1 MAWPAWPAW
10 QVRVEGEAP
19 FSYNWYKSK
28 KKEGD
33 FTTVTGEIATYKDN
47 PDGSVNIS
55 LIIEDIN
62 EEDQGYYWVVVD
74 NGVGQATSSAAFL
87 GVDEPPKIIEEPKEQ
102 AVNPGESIELE
113 VLAVGKKPFDYQW
126 FKNGKLL
133 QSQTQRQLSIYQADA
148 NDEGTYHVTI
158 ANTAGTATS
167 KKAVVI
173 INRLPV
179 FDVQPMD
186 LTLNPNT
193 TAIFSAR
200 IHGTQP
206 LKYQW
211 FSNGSPL
218 EGQGIETVYNT
229 VGGMG
234 FQSPKWKCC

>member
-1 MAWPAWPAW
+1 MEFKWIKNGARIP
-10 QVRVEGEAP
+10 G
-19 FSYNWYKSK
+19 
-28 KKEGD
+28 
-33 FTTVTGEIATYKDN
+33 ATANTYTI
-47 PDGSVNIS
+47 GSVVESDKAI
-55 LIIEDIN
+55 
-62 EEDQGYYWVVVD
+62 YWVIVG

-87 GVDEPPKIIEEPKEQ
+87 GVDEPPKIIEEPREQ
-102 AVNPGESIELE
+102 AVNPGESIELH
-113 VLAVGKKPFDYQW
+113 VLATGKKPFDYQW
-126 FKNGKLL
+126 FKNGNLL
-133 QSQTQRQLSIYQADA
+133 QSQTQRRLSIYKADA

-167 KKAVVI
+167 KKAWVI
-173 INRLPV
+173 IYRPPV

-229 VGGMG
+229 CLLYT
-234 FQSPKWKCC
+234 SDAADE